1 MPDDR
6 SYDLAIVGGGLA
18 GLALSIQVA
27 NAGFK
32 VILFEKE
39 KYPFHRV
46 CGEYISLES
55 EDFLQH
61 LGVDL
66 QKMNASKI
74 TELFISANNGSSI
87 QQHLLLGGFGISR
100 YKLDNTLAQLAI
112 NAGVY
117 LMENTRVEEIR
128 FTNDSFNIT
137 SNHATYNA
145 KITVATFGKRSNL
158 DIKWNR
164 DFVKAKKNKHNN
176 YVGIKY
182 HVRGRF
188 PVDTIELH
196 NFKNGY
202 CGLVKV
208 EDNQYCLCY
217 LTVASNLQKSNN
229 DIREMERVIL
239 SGNPFLKK
247 ILAECEKLR
256 DGPVIISQINFDK
269 KSLVHDHILFIGD
282 AAGMITPLCGNGMSM
297 ALHASKLAAGQ
308 VVQVLSGKISRDE
321 MENNYSRAWNKE
333 FAGRLRTGRI
343 LQRMLD
349 NTRLTSFIIKLG
361 KYFPGIMKR
370 LVRSTHGRSF

>member
-308 VVQVLSGKISRDE
+308 VVQFLSGKISRDE